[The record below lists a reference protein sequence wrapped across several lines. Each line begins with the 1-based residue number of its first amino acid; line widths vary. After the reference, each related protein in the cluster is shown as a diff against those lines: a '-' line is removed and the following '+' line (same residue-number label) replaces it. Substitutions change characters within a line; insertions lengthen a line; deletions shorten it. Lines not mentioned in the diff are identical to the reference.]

1 MRALIAENYRLR
13 RLARRVGWRPRKVR
27 TQAPARPV
35 GAKLE
40 LTHACN
46 LRCGFCYTDSPR
58 HTLQRTPDLSDEA
71 WLSIADQAADLG
83 VIEVV
88 ITGGEP
94 LLRRELVFELIE
106 RLERRGVGL
115 TLNTNGWFVDEAAA
129 DRLTHV
135 EGLQVDVSIDG
146 ATPALHDGSR
156 GVPGSWRRAVDA
168 TARLLD
174 RGIPVQ
180 VVHVVTPE
188 NERDFP
194 AFLEQM
200 WTLGV
205 GSVRVTPVV
214 PVGAAARKGR
224 WAISR
229 GRLGRAVRR
238 ADSEDMRVFLQGG
251 TARVLALPDVT
262 APASLLVRPSG
273 AVLTDSIH
281 PFAFGHAIRDGLET
295 CWGRIAAGW
304 LDPRIVRWVG
314 SLHSPRDLPRSELVP
329 YLDDEVPLTVQAS
342 GAPGGPEP
350 PRGRHA
356 DDPVPRKATAG
367 DEHGDPA
374 EELDQARSYVRGLA
388 LARRYRL
395 ADVRMA
401 GGPRDHYVRTLR
413 GGGVAHLNGTAA
425 MIAGTLDGGTPAD
438 AVGRLARRFAL
449 NDPARLERDVLAAG
463 RSLLR
468 RGILVPARAQHALQ
482 PAGATGTPD
491 LPDAS
496 PGTP

>member
-1 MRALIAENYRLR
+1 MQALIAESYRLR
-13 RLARRVGWRPRKVR
+13 RLARRVGWRPRKIR
-27 TQAPARPV
+27 TEAPERPV

-88 ITGGEP
+88 LTGGEP

-106 RLERRGVGL
+106 RLEMGGVGL
-115 TLNTNGWFVDEAAA
+115 TLNTNGWFVDDVAA
-129 DRLTHV
+129 DRLAGIG
-135 EGLQVDVSIDG
+135 GLQVDISIDG
-146 ATPALHDGSR
+146 ATPGLHDASR
-156 GVPGSWRRAVDA
+156 CVPGSWRRAVDA
-168 TARLLD
+168 TGRLLD
-174 RGIPVQ
+174 RGVPVQ

-188 NERDFP
+188 NEQAFP

-238 ADSEDMRVFLQGG
+238 ADSEDMRVVLQGG
-251 TARVLALPDVT
+251 TTGALALPDAA

-281 PFAFGHAIRDGLET
+281 PFAFGHALHDGLET
-295 CWGRIAAGW
+295 CWERIAAGW
-304 LDPRIVRWVG
+304 LDPRILRWVG
-314 SLHSPRDLPRSELVP
+314 SLHSSRDLPRSELVP
-329 YLDDEVPLTVQAS
+329 YLDEEVRLTAPAR
-342 GAPGGPEP
+342 GTPGGAKP
-350 PRGRHA
+350 PRRRHA
-356 DDPVPRKATAG
+356 EDPIPRKASARE
-367 DEHGDPA
+367 DSGDPA
-374 EELDQARSYVRGLA
+374 EDLGRARSYVRGLA

-395 ADVRMA
+395 GAVRMA
-401 GGPRDHYVRTLR
+401 GGPRDHYVRTLPS
-413 GGGVAHLNGTAA
+413 GEVAHLNGTAA
-425 MIAGTLDGGTPAD
+425 TIAGALDGGTPAD
-438 AVGRLARRFAL
+438 AVGRLARRYSV
-449 NDPARLERDVLAAG
+449 NDRARLERDVLAAG

-468 RGILVPARAQHALQ
+468 RGILVPADARRASH
-482 PAGATGTPD
+482 PAAATGRPD

-496 PGTP
+496 PGSL